1 MKYYVYAYLDS
12 EVEEN
17 ISFDDIIFTHRP
29 IYIGKGQSNRMFTHL
44 NDRKRYKYYFYNK
57 LNKMILEENI
67 PLIVKLKEFGSEEEA
82 IYLEIKLIK
91 YLGRKK
97 SGGLLYNMTDG
108 GDGVSG
114 YVYTDNIKEKMSIK
128 AIENKNHLRLQDY
141 WNKNT
146 ILSGENHPMYGK
158 KHKQSSIDKMIES
171 KTGTKQSEEWVEK
184 RTAKLRGVP
193 LSQEHKDKLSESNR
207 GQKRSEETK
216 KRQSIARLG
225 KEPHNKGKMKDIIL
239 QIDTDGSIVKEWSN
253 LNDLI
258 DSGFQKS
265 NVINVCTGKRKSHAG
280 FVWKYKSD
288 F

>member
-12 EVEEN
+12 KLEEN
-17 ISFDDIIFTHRP
+17 ISFDDITFMLRT
-29 IYIGKGQSNRMFTHL
+29 IYIGKGKNNRMLDHFK
-44 NDRKRYKYYFYNK
+44 DRKRFNTYFYNK
-57 LNKMILEENI
+57 LNKMILEENTPMVI
-67 PLIVKLKEFGSEEEA
+67 KLKEFDNEQDA
-82 IYLEIKLIK
+82 IKMEVDLIRF
-91 YLGRKK
+91 LGKK
-97 SGGLLYNMTDG
+97 KNGGLLYNITDG

-114 YVYTDNIKEKMSIK
+114 YVYTDRVREKMRNF
-128 AIENKNHLRLQDY
+128 AISNNFYLNFPQNQR
-141 WNKNT
+141 
-146 ILSGENHPMYGK
+146 GENHPMFGK

-171 KTGTKQSEEWVEK
+171 RTGTKQNEEWIEK

-225 KEPHNKGKMKDIIL
+225 KEPHNKGKIKDIIL

-253 LNDLI
+253 LNDLV

-280 FVWKYKSD
+280 FIWKYKSD

>member
-12 EVEEN
+12 KLEEN
-17 ISFDDIIFTHRP
+17 ISFDDITFMLRP
-29 IYIGKGQSNRMFTHL
+29 IYIGKGKNNRMLDHFK
-44 NDRKRYKYYFYNK
+44 DRKRFNTYFYNK
-57 LNKMILEENI
+57 LNKMILEENTPMVI
-67 PLIVKLKEFGSEEEA
+67 KLKEFDNEQDA
-82 IYLEIKLIK
+82 IKMEVDLIRF
-91 YLGRKK
+91 LGKK
-97 SGGLLYNMTDG
+97 KNGGLLYNITDG

-114 YVYTDNIKEKMSIK
+114 YVYTDRVREKMRNF
-128 AIENKNHLRLQDY
+128 AISNNFYLNFPQNQR
-141 WNKNT
+141 
-146 ILSGENHPMYGK
+146 GENHPMFGK

-171 KTGTKQSEEWVEK
+171 RTGTKQNEEWIEK

-225 KEPHNKGKMKDIIL
+225 KEPHNKGKIKDIIL

-253 LNDLI
+253 LNDLV

-280 FVWKYKSD
+280 FIWKYKSD